1 MTMTRADIARLIA
14 TVLVVAT
21 VVFVSL
27 DIDHPRWTED
37 LAFWQPERERD
48 ITIRYGPDL
57 GPNVRVMLAL
67 DVTESESPLPGAM
80 EQAQA
85 VLRDRAK
92 SLVGADPSVEIVD
105 SSHILVTMLAVPD
118 TDVLS
123 RTLQAEGMVEIVNV
137 GQESPYNLAGRTIYT
152 SLDPPPMAEPTPE
165 PTTPITPTTVT
176 TATTP
181 LSPTDTTTSTDT
193 LSPTEVLSP
202 TDATTPVVEPETP
215 IGIPEVY
222 NTVVTSYELEAIE
235 LRSGSPNPQTNVPY
249 HVAIW
254 PTDQGAQALDA
265 HAMVAPGQFLGIVLD
280 KQMIAFNG
288 LPQTFQ
294 PLFTASE
301 GPFAFLP
308 LVVDSEV
315 DAVTAILGS
324 GPLPVPL
331 RVVSIE
337 SVEPTLGKETIRSV
351 GLASIIGLAA
361 ALVLLLAHYRF
372 PGLLAGLSLV
382 VFGFTCFAL
391 CKVIPLPIS
400 LPSLTGFGVAILL
413 ALRAHLTILERWRN
427 EIRVGRPLKRA
438 SGNGLDRARTCVLH
452 SHLAFLLVAIVA
464 CIVGLANAALPML
477 WLGSAMVA
485 GTCASGFATMVI
497 TPLLISLASNAPQ
510 EWLQERGWL
519 LGI

>member
-1 MTMTRADIARLIA
+1 MTRADIARLIA
-14 TVLVVAT
+14 TVVAVAT

-48 ITIRYGPDL
+48 ITIKYGPDL
-57 GPNVRVMLAL
+57 GPNVQVRLAL

-80 EQAQA
+80 EAAQA

-92 SLVGADPSVEIVD
+92 SLVGADASVEIVD
-105 SSHILVTMLAVPD
+105 SSHILVTLLDIVD
-118 TDVLS
+118 SDVLS
-123 RTLQAEGMVEIVNV
+123 STLQAEGMVEIVDT
-137 GQESPYNLAGRTIYT
+137 GQESPYNLAGRSIYT
-152 SLDPPPMAEPTPE
+152 SLDPPPMPEPTPQ
-165 PTTPITPTTVT
+165 PTAPITPTTVT
-176 TATTP
+176 TATAP
-181 LSPTDTTTSTDT
+181 VSPTDT
-193 LSPTEVLSP
+193 LSPTEILSP
-202 TDATTPVVEPETP
+202 TDATAPVVETETP
-215 IGIPEVY
+215 IDIPQVY

-235 LRSGSPNPQTNVPY
+235 LRSGPPNPQTNVPY
-249 HVAIW
+249 HVAMW

-294 PLFTASE
+294 PLFTASG

-308 LVVDSEV
+308 LVVESEV
-315 DAVTAILGS
+315 EAVTAVLSS

-331 RVVSIE
+331 KVVSIE
-337 SVEPTLGKETIRSV
+337 SVEPALGRETIHRIGV
-351 GLASIIGLAA
+351 ASIIGLAA
-361 ALVLLLAHYRF
+361 ALVLLLAHYRI
-372 PGLLAGLSLV
+372 PGLVAGLSLV

-400 LPSLTGFGVAILL
+400 LPSLAGFGVAMLV
-413 ALRAHLTILERWRN
+413 ALRTHLTILERLRD
-427 EIRVGRPLKRA
+427 EIRIGRHLKRA
-438 SGNGLDRARTCVLH
+438 SRNGLEQARASVLH
-452 SHLAFLLVAIVA
+452 TQLALLLVAIVI
-464 CIVGLANAALPML
+464 CIVGLASAASAIL
-477 WLGSAMVA
+477 WLGSAMLA
-485 GTCASGFATMVI
+485 GACASGFATMVI
-497 TPLLISLASNAPQ
+497 TPLLVNLVSDVPQ